1 MSKPQGARL
10 LLYVEDNPDHAD
22 LVLHSLSRLSPPA
35 RVVHVEDGE
44 AALDY
49 LRRSEAGADP
59 RPWLILLDL
68 KLPRMDGFEV
78 LRAVKA
84 SPELLDIPV
93 VVLTTSSSAADVTRA
108 YRSHVNS
115 YLVKPVDFPAM
126 DDLMR
131 ELDHYWLT
139 SNTVPGGGH

>member
-1 MSKPQGARL
+1 MNTQGAKL
-10 LLYVEDNPDHAD
+10 LLYVEDNLDHAD
-22 LVLHSLSRLSPPA
+22 LVLHSLSRQNPA
-35 RVVHVEDGE
+35 TRVVHVEDGE

-93 VVLTTSSSAADVTRA
+93 VVLTTSSSDADIERA
-108 YRSHVNS
+108 YQSHVNS

-126 DDLMR
+126 DQLIR
-131 ELDHYWLT
+131 ALEHYWLAN
-139 SNTVPGGGH
+139 NTLPAVGH

>member
-1 MSKPQGARL
+1 MNTQGAKL
-10 LLYVEDNPDHAD
+10 LLYVEDNLDHAD
-22 LVLHSLSRLSPPA
+22 LVLHSLSRQNPA
-35 RVVHVEDGE
+35 TRVVHVEDGE

-84 SPELLDIPV
+84 SPEFLDIPV
-93 VVLTTSSSAADVTRA
+93 VVLTTSSSDADIEKA
-108 YRSHVNS
+108 YQSHVNS
-115 YLVKPVDFPAM
+115 YLVKPVDFPSM
-126 DDLMR
+126 DELIR
-131 ELDHYWLT
+131 ALDHYWLAN
-139 SNTVPGGGH
+139 NTLPSAGH